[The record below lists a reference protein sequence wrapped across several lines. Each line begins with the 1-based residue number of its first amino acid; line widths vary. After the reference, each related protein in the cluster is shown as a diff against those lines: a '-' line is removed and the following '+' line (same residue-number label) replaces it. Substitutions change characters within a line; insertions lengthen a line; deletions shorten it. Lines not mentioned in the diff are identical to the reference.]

1 VKLAEQIVSYKPLT
15 EIYTAIVLGA
25 ILFFA
30 IGYVVA
36 DLFLPSLVWD
46 WVHIF
51 VFFISLPVLIT
62 SFGFYI
68 GWYGKRTTVE
78 YTDPTWPVEP
88 VQMTIDDA
96 KALVK
101 NNKRKYWRLVSN
113 SSYWTFFI
121 PIGLLLFMSGY
132 PVFIFIETPNLY
144 GLDALIFAT
153 ALTLSYIVSS
163 VGALLASSNTAT
175 EDFDIL
181 LVREAIDLAKNQEKV
196 PGLSQVR
203 VVFDKGEIDGYEMY
217 ESPRVVARIAGIEK
231 EAYIESWSD
240 DLHTVT
246 RVLCRLHKSSKNPQI
261 VWWWMSRDRNFRKF
275 IDKDEK
281 GYYVKLPVQSKVK
294 YPGVKDVSLVFEN
307 AVAILILE
315 WLRIHG
321 PDDKFS
327 EILNELNVTLPEG

>member
-1 VKLAEQIVSYKPLT
+1 MAEQIVTYKPLSR
-15 EIYTAIVLGA
+15 IYVSIVLGT
-25 ILFFA
+25 IVFFIA
-30 IGYVVA
+30 GIFVA
-36 DLFLPSLVWD
+36 DLYLPSLVWD
-46 WVHIF
+46 WTHILL
-51 VFFISLPVLIT
+51 FFIGLPIIVTAL
-62 SFGFYI
+62 GFYI
-68 GWYGKRTTVE
+68 GWYGKRTTIE

-96 KALVK
+96 IALVR

-121 PIGLLLFMSGY
+121 PIGLILFLSGY
-132 PVFIFIETPNLY
+132 PVYIFIETPNLA
-144 GLDALIFAT
+144 GFESLIFAL
-153 ALTLSYIVSS
+153 ALALVYVVSS
-163 VGALLASSNTAT
+163 IGALLATSNSAT

-181 LVREAIDLAKNQEKV
+181 LVREALDLAKTQEKV

-217 ESPRVVARIAGIEK
+217 ESPRVVARITGIEK
-231 EAYIESWSD
+231 DAYIESWSE

-275 IDKDEK
+275 IDTDEK
-281 GYYVKLPVQSKVK
+281 GYYVQLPVQSGVK
-294 YPGVKDVSLVFEN
+294 YPGVKDVSIVLEN

-315 WLRIHG
+315 WMKNHG
-321 PDDKFS
+321 QNEDLTG
-327 EILNELNVTLPEG
+327 ILKELNVTPPEG

>member
-1 VKLAEQIVSYKPLT
+1 VKLAEQIVTYKPLSR
-15 EIYTAIVLGA
+15 IYVSIVLGT
-25 ILFFA
+25 IVFFIA
-30 IGYVVA
+30 GIFVA
-36 DLFLPSLVWD
+36 DLYLPSLVWD
-46 WVHIF
+46 WTHILL
-51 VFFISLPVLIT
+51 FFIGLPIIVTAL
-62 SFGFYI
+62 GFYI
-68 GWYGKRTTVE
+68 GWYGKRTTIE

-96 KALVK
+96 IALVR

-121 PIGLLLFMSGY
+121 PIGLILFLSGY
-132 PVFIFIETPNLY
+132 PVYIFIETPNLA
-144 GLDALIFAT
+144 GFESLIFAL
-153 ALTLSYIVSS
+153 ALALVYVVSS
-163 VGALLASSNTAT
+163 IGALLATSNSAT

-181 LVREAIDLAKNQEKV
+181 LVREALDLAKTQEKV

-217 ESPRVVARIAGIEK
+217 ESPRVVARITGIEK
-231 EAYIESWSD
+231 DAYIESWSE

-275 IDKDEK
+275 IDTDEK
-281 GYYVKLPVQSKVK
+281 GYYVQLPVQSGVK
-294 YPGVKDVSLVFEN
+294 YPGVKDVSIVLEN

-315 WLRIHG
+315 WMKNHG
-321 PDDKFS
+321 QNEDLTG
-327 EILNELNVTLPEG
+327 ILKELNVTPPEG